1 MTLSKLR
8 NYQTACAVLLLC
20 TATAIAAPARTFLT
34 LVNFNGTD
42 GSLPLGPLI
51 QASDAAMSAVAC
63 FANWIV

>member
-20 TATAIAAPARTFLT
+20 TATAIATPARTFLT

-42 GSLPLGPLI
+42 GARWSKPFPSRPSRER
-51 QASDAAMSAVAC
+51 ASSSSATT
-63 FANWIV
+63 